1 MIYLDHNATT
11 PISPPVLQTMMPF
24 FQENFGN
31 ASSFCRAGR
40 IARAGLEEARA
51 CIAAVIRSSP
61 EEIVFTG
68 SGTEADNLAIRG
80 VCRAF
85 CGRRCHIV
93 TSSIEHHAVLKT
105 CEDLEEQGTAVTR
118 LPVDSR
124 GVVDPDQVL
133 QSLTPDT
140 VLISIMA
147 ANNETGVLQPIEAI
161 SGIARSRGIL
171 FHTDAVQAFGKVP
184 VNVDDLDI
192 DLMTLSAHK
201 IYGPKGVGAL
211 YVRKGS
217 AIAPVLTGGSH
228 ERGKRAG
235 TENIA
240 AIAGF
245 AKAAEL
251 AGKNLAEDAV
261 NMAAL
266 RDAFEEQVM
275 QRIAQVRVNG
285 RDAPRVPN
293 TSSMSFASVDG
304 ESILLHLDL
313 KGICASTGSAC
324 ATGSAQPSH
333 VMRAMGLSPMDAQS
347 TIRFSLG
354 RDTSQG
360 DLDFTVRV
368 LADAI
373 SKLRHISST
382 A

>member
-1 MIYLDHNATT
+1 
-11 PISPPVLQTMMPF
+11 
-24 FQENFGN
+24 
-31 ASSFCRAGR
+31 
-40 IARAGLEEARA
+40 
-51 CIAAVIRSSP
+51 
-61 EEIVFTG
+61 
-68 SGTEADNLAIRG
+68 
-80 VCRAF
+80 
-85 CGRRCHIV
+85 
-93 TSSIEHHAVLKT
+93 
-105 CEDLEEQGTAVTR
+105 
-118 LPVDSR
+118 
-124 GVVDPDQVL
+124 VDPDQVL

-161 SGIARSRGIL
+161 SRIARSRGIL

-184 VNVDDLDI
+184 VSVDDLGI

-217 AIAPVLTGGSH
+217 AMAPVLTGGSH

-251 AGKNLAEDAV
+251 AVENLAQDAV
-261 NMAAL
+261 HMTAL
-266 RDAFEEQVM
+266 RDAFEEQVV

-285 RDAPRVPN
+285 RDASRVPN

-368 LADAI
+368 LEDTI
-373 SKLRHISST
+373 EKLRYISST